1 MIRLPMVL
9 LFLSI
14 TLGGLL
20 VWVGRV
26 ENPESLGTPAQ
37 DFSLVDIDGN
47 THTLADYE
55 GQVVIVNFWATWC
68 NPCRAEMPALQ
79 EVYDKYK
86 DDGLVLLAINQDE
99 SLATINAFADEY
111 ELSFPI
117 LIDDTLQVSRQYDI
131 QAYPST
137 FFIDRRGRVRNSEF
151 GGPMSKS
158 FIESQVLELLD

>member
-1 MIRLPMVL
+1 MVL
-9 LFLSI
+9 LFLS
-14 TLGGLL
+14 TTFGGLL
-20 VWVGRV
+20 VWMGRV
-26 ENPESLGTPAQ
+26 ENPESLGVPAQ

-117 LIDDTLQVSRQYDI
+117 LLDDTLQVSRQYDI

-158 FIESQVLELLD
+158 FIESQILGLLD